1 MVRLYLASA
10 AELDIESALKAV
22 SPYRRE
28 KVMRLR
34 DTAKK
39 RASLAAEL
47 LLIRS
52 CGRNDYVTE
61 AGGKPYFEDGGVHFS
76 LSHCGDIA
84 ACAIA
89 DSPVGVDI
97 ERVLKAV
104 PEGIAKR
111 FFTEADCALIDSADN
126 AASAFCELWVQK
138 EAIVKALGTGL
149 AGLSC
154 ADVTAYQTAH
164 YSYGE
169 YRIGV
174 CLIGHGI
181 GDIEFHVQEDFSQI
195 I

>member
-1 MVRLYLASA
+1 MVRLYLVSA

-28 KVMRLR
+28 KVMRLH

-47 LLIRS
+47 LLMRS
-52 CGRNDYVTE
+52 CGRSDYVTA
-61 AGGKPYFEDGGVHFS
+61 AGGKPYFEDGSVHFS
-76 LSHCGDIA
+76 LSHCGNTA
-84 ACAIA
+84 VCAVA

-97 ERVLKAV
+97 EVV
-104 PEGIAKR
+104 PKTAPLGIAKR
-111 FFTEADCALIDSADN
+111 FFTEADRVLIESADD
-126 AASAFCELWVQK
+126 AASVFCELWVQK

-149 AGLSC
+149 AGLSS
-154 ADVTAYQTAH
+154 ADVAAYPTAY
-164 YSYGE
+164 YSYGK